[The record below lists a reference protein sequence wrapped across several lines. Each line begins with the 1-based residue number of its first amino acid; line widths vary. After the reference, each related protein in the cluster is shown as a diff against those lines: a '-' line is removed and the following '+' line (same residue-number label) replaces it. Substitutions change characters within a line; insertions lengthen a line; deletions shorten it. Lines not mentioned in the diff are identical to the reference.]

1 MVKIGYA
8 RVSSKWYRNEVQLSE
23 FQRQGCDRVWRDTAA
38 GVNDGANSLAAFLED
53 VSAGDVVVVSR
64 LSAVADSIAE
74 LLNLI
79 EMLSNKGVA
88 FRSIAEPWANTEG
101 ERAKVVL
108 DILGGVIDYELGLA
122 DLESRA
128 IEDRPRSIGLSKG
141 RPKKLSETDRAEA
154 LSLLSMGKTAA
165 AIGRLLGVSRS
176 TISRLKTMPAE
187 KG

>member
-23 FQRQGCDRVWRDTAA
+23 LQRQGCDRVWSDTAID
-38 GVNDGANSLAAFLED
+38 GDDGANSLEAFLAD
-53 VSAGDVVVVSR
+53 VSDGDVVVVSR

-79 EMLSNKGVA
+79 ELLRKKGAA

-101 ERAKVVL
+101 DRAEVVL

-128 IEDRPRSIGLSKG
+128 VEDRPRSIGLSKG

-165 AIGRLLGVSRS
+165 EIGRLLGVSRS
-176 TISRLKTMPAE
+176 TISRLKAVPTE
-187 KG
+187 TG

>member
-8 RVSSKWYRNEVQLSE
+8 RVSAKWYRNEVQLGE
-23 FQRQGCDRVWRDTAA
+23 LQRQGCDRVWSDAA
-38 GVNDGANSLAAFLED
+38 VDGNDRTSSLETFLAG

-79 EMLSNKGVA
+79 EMLRKKGAA
-88 FRSIAEPWANTEG
+88 FRSIAEPWASTEG
-101 ERAKVVL
+101 ERADVLL

-128 IEDRPRSIGLSKG
+128 VEDRPRSIGLSKG
-141 RPKKLSETDRAEA
+141 RPKKLCETDRAEA

-165 AIGRLLGVSRS
+165 EIGRLLGVSRS
-176 TISRLKTMPAE
+176 TISRLKRMPTE
-187 KG
+187 TG

>member
-8 RVSSKWYRNEVQLSE
+8 RVSAKWYRNEVQLGE
-23 FQRQGCDRVWRDTAA
+23 LERQGCDRVWSDTAIGA
-38 GVNDGANSLAAFLED
+38 DDGANSLEAFLAD
-53 VSAGDVVVVSR
+53 VSVGDVVVVSR

-79 EMLSNKGVA
+79 ERLRKKGA
-88 FRSIAEPWANTEG
+88 SFRSIAEPWANTEG
-101 ERAKVVL
+101 ERADVVL

-128 IEDRPRSIGLSKG
+128 VEDRPRSIGLSKG

-165 AIGRLLGVSRS
+165 EIGRLLGVSRS
-176 TISRLKTMPAE
+176 TISRLKTMPTE
-187 KG
+187 TG

>member
-23 FQRQGCDRVWRDTAA
+23 LQRQGCDRVWSDTA
-38 GVNDGANSLAAFLED
+38 GDGNDRADSLESFLKD
-53 VSAGDVVVVSR
+53 VSAGDIVVVSR

-74 LLNLI
+74 VLHLLEVLRK
-79 EMLSNKGVA
+79 KGAA
-88 FRSIAEPWANTEG
+88 FRSISEPWINTEG
-101 ERAKVVL
+101 ERAEVVL
-108 DILGGVIDYELGLA
+108 DILSGVIDYELGMA

-128 IEDRPRSIGLSKG
+128 AEDRPKSIGLSKG

-165 AIGRLLGVSRS
+165 EIGRLLGVSRS
-176 TISRLKTMPAE
+176 TVSRLKTVLTE
-187 KG
+187 TG